1 MSAGQP
7 VIDNN
12 VMMRQIGD
20 RDENIN
26 DFHQDSFHGDKTHDN
41 QNDFVPGCSNRKI
54 IICATTSSTQWGN
67 LSL

>member
-1 MSAGQP
+1 MSTGKP

-12 VMMRQIGD
+12 VIMRQIVD

-26 DFHQDSFHGDKTHDN
+26 NFHQDSFHGDNSGDN
-41 QNDFVPGCSNRKI
+41 QNDFVPGRSNCKI

-67 LSL
+67 LSW